1 MDKISIAI
9 PFYNTS
15 RYFLDC
21 LKHTID
27 DDFVSEIVVNDDQ
40 STDEEW
46 ETLNKIVSDV
56 NSDKIK
62 LYKNPINLGG
72 AYESF

>member
-15 RYFLDC
+15 KYFLDC

-40 STDEEW
+40 SNDEEW
-46 ETLNKIVSDV
+46 ENINKIVSEL
-56 NSDKIK
+56 NNDKIK
-62 LYKNPINLGG
+62 LYQDLLDFGIV
-72 AYESF
+72 